1 MIPALIFWLI
11 KNYRKEGSFKPL
23 FRVILSRIK
32 PSLFKIV
39 SVILFIILF
48 VFATSVV
55 AQTKRL
61 SYMIMRGTDI
71 VGDIHYAETNNAGI
85 KQMEME
91 SEVKG
96 RILFIR
102 YSGSAKEEAVYQNG
116 ILYRSSI
123 YRKLNGKEK
132 ANKQHQ
138 AVNNQYLI
146 RSGNY
151 SETSTDYPITY
162 NMLSLYSTEPINIDK
177 VYSDNFQRFVDIK
190 KLDTHKY
197 KINLPD
203 GNTNYYYYQ
212 NGELTVMEA
221 HSTWYTVTIVL
232 KK

>member
-11 KNYRKEGSFKPL
+11 KNYRKERSFKRL
-23 FRVILSRIK
+23 FRIILLKIK
-32 PSLFKIV
+32 PALFKIA
-39 SVILFIILF
+39 SLILFILLV
-48 VFATSVV
+48 VFATSAI
-55 AQTKRL
+55 AQTKSL
-61 SYMIMRGTDI
+61 NYMIMRGTDI
-71 VGDIHYAETNNAGI
+71 VGGIHYTETNNSGM

-102 YSGSAKEEAVYQNG
+102 YSGSAKEEAIYQNG
-116 ILYRSSI
+116 VLSRSSI

-132 ANKQHQ
+132 ANKQHL
-138 AVNNQYLI
+138 ALNNRYLI
-146 RSGNY
+146 RSGES
-151 SETSTDYPITY
+151 SETIGIYPITY
-162 NMLSLYSTEPINIDK
+162 NMLSLYSSEPVNIDK
-177 VYSDNFQRFVDIK
+177 VYSDNFQRFVDII
-190 KLDTHKY
+190 KLDSHKY

-212 NGELTVMEA
+212 NGELMLVEV